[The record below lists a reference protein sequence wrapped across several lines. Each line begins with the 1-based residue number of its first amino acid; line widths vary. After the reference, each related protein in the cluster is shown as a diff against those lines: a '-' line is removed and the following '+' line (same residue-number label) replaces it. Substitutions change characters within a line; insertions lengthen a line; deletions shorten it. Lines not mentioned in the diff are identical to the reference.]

1 MQSDP
6 WVAAAAGFGLGSVFG
21 AVGLTWA
28 IRRRWLHQWIV
39 PYILSTSKRRTPRPG
54 QPIELILAICDHYE
68 PKRGNASFE
77 FARKRVQQWVEEYP
91 RLFHRFR
98 DSDGL
103 PPQHTFFYP
112 AEEYEP
118 ELLDMIAG
126 LCWHKDGN
134 RYGEVEIHLHHD
146 NDNAE
151 NLRRTLLDFKQTLSK
166 RHRCLAR
173 DKETGEIVY
182 GFIHGN
188 WALDN
193 SRMDGRMCGV
203 NNELDV
209 LRETGCYADFTLP
222 SAPSETQTSKIN
234 SIYWAV
240 DDPNKPKSHNKGF
253 DLGKNKYPE
262 RGLLMIQGPLL
273 LDWKKRRF
281 GIFPK
286 IENSC
291 IQKSQPPD
299 KNRLDIW
306 LKACVNIP
314 TQPNW
319 YFVKLHTHGVNEP
332 NQDVLLG
339 EPMIRF
345 HEALKERANRD
356 PLFRFHYVTAR
367 EMANLALAAAEGS
380 ASSVQIC
387 RSFRY
392 VPLG

>member
-1 MQSDP
+1 MIDP
-6 WVAAAAGFGLGSVFG
+6 WVAG
-21 AVGLTWA
+21 AVSAGVGGVLGA
-28 IRRRWLHQWIV
+28 IGCTQVLRRRGLHRWIV
-39 PYILSTSKRRTPRPG
+39 PYTLSAHKRRAPKPG
-54 QPIELILAICDHYE
+54 QPIDVLLAICDHYE
-68 PKRGNASFE
+68 PKRGNASME
-77 FARKRVQQWVEEYP
+77 FARKRVQQWVQEYP
-91 RLFHRFR
+91 RLFSRFR

-112 AEEYEP
+112 ADEYEP

-126 LCWHKDGN
+126 LCRHKDGN

-146 NDNAE
+146 NDTAE
-151 NLRRTLLDFKQTLSK
+151 NLRQTLLEFKQTLAQ
-166 RHRCLAR
+166 RHGCLAR

-193 SRMDGRMCGV
+193 CRSDGRMCGV

-222 SAPSETQTSKIN
+222 SAPSETQTRKIN

-240 DDPNKPKSHNKGF
+240 DDPDRPKSHNAGF
-253 DLGKNKYPE
+253 DLGKNKRPE
-262 RGLLMIQGPLL
+262 RSLLMIQGPLL
-273 LDWKKRRF
+273 LDWKNRKF
-281 GIFPK
+281 GIVPK

-291 IQKSQPPD
+291 LQKSQPPD
-299 KNRLDIW
+299 KNRFDNW
-306 LKACVNIP
+306 LRACVNIP

-339 EPMIRF
+339 ESMVRF
-345 HEALKERANRD
+345 HEVLQERENRD

-367 EMANLALAAAEGS
+367 EMANLALAAAHGS
-380 ASSVQIC
+380 DSPVHLG

-392 VPLG
+392 LPLG

>member
-1 MQSDP
+1 MVDL
-6 WVAAAAGFGLGSVFG
+6 WFAGATGIGAGSALTTLGF
-21 AVGLTWA
+21 TWA
-28 IRRRWLHQWIV
+28 LRRRGVHRWIL
-39 PYILSTSKRRTPRPG
+39 PYILSAHRRRAPKKG
-54 QPIELILAICDHYE
+54 QPITVLLALCDHYE
-68 PKRGNASFE
+68 PKRGNATME
-77 FARKRVQQWVEEYP
+77 VARKRVRQWVEEYP
-91 RLFHRFR
+91 RLFSRFR

-112 AEEYEP
+112 EEEYEP
-118 ELLDMIAG
+118 ELLDMISG
-126 LCWHKDGN
+126 LCRHKDGN

-146 NDNAE
+146 NDTAD
-151 NLRRTLLDFKQTLSK
+151 NLRQKLIRFKQTLAE
-166 RHRCLAR
+166 RHGCLSR
-173 DKETGEIVY
+173 DKETGEIAY

-193 SRMDGRMCGV
+193 SRSDGRMCGV

-240 DDPNKPKSHNKGF
+240 DDPNRPKSHNTGF
-253 DLGKNKYPE
+253 DLGKNKRPQ
-262 RGLLMIQGPLL
+262 RGLLMIQGSLL
-273 LDWKKRRF
+273 LDWRRRKY
-281 GIFPK
+281 GIVPK

-291 IQKSQPPD
+291 IQKNQPPD
-299 KNRLDIW
+299 KKRLDLW
-306 LKACVNIP
+306 LQACVNIP
-314 TQPNW
+314 TRPNW

-339 EPMIRF
+339 EPMIQF
-345 HEALKERANRD
+345 HEALQERANRD
-356 PLFRFHYVTAR
+356 SSFRFHYVTAR
-367 EMANLALAAAEGS
+367 EMANLALAAAQGTECQ
-380 ASSVQIC
+380 VQTA